1 MKKHLIFLCV
11 AMLAACGV
19 AMADNTWFEESRN
32 FSAYSLGQGK
42 VHVKVLVFARGG
54 THNHWATTKNGGS
67 VVSAYLPYRDS
78 IPALFYEGDNEK
90 NCENDYK
97 GWVKFQVKNGTVIV
111 TNPYDGDKARV
122 YTEGS
127 GWVELF
133 LSRTGETNT
142 PTYLEFDWY
151 PPASLDNKTYTLK
164 AWITDTRKSGTTLW
178 TRPWNLGTFSGS
190 DLQAPMLYQPV
201 FYSVGENGLA
211 GFGKVAVPYVVYQE
225 PKSYTT
231 STTKDTVFTCK
242 ERAGQLLVMTTDT
255 VQYEF
260 YANFT
265 VGREDG
271 TTTVVSSNKINIPA
285 FHRIYDFKVDDYQ
298 VADNTTGSPQATR
311 SGVQKWECNKT
322 TLTWRLKT
330 PWATDIMPT
339 DMFQI
344 QRAYH
349 PDFSDAETM
358 ALIPY
363 EQGKGSYEWVD
374 DTEGAMLNQR
384 TDTTDNY
391 IYYRVNRVSTTNW
404 GYEGHEWVRDTAIFK
419 NNSLSFFDGTECTYR
434 KADDFEETKRVLF
447 SLKTFIGLS
456 EARSYY
462 WDERASI
469 RVRRLAIS
477 AVDTIITEKVF
488 PGTMMQPQPDG
499 TCSLT
504 FEDIADIS
512 CSHYE
517 YEIYMDDSQSK
528 LKLSSYW
535 NSRNPLKFNKLD
547 LYYTDA
553 ASIATFRVSNGL
565 YPDHI
570 LLQWNQTAGS
580 VDSFYVYRST
590 SNVRVL
596 ERIADLAGQNYY
608 IDTDVVPDSLY
619 YYFLEASY
627 LCGGERQTQSSL
639 GQEGSLSPY
648 GCIRGRITYPNGT
661 GNAGVTVRA
670 ESISGDIASTPTH
683 YLYADHE
690 EAAYNY
696 TQDPISL
703 SGDFSIQMMVKDS
716 NLTIVSGEGHPLL
729 RSDDKTFLLELNKDT
744 TVLPGDSTS
753 MSTAYTIRF
762 TMGNETRLLNWSTSN
777 SPAPRLG
784 SPQATRSG
792 VNFAGRGTGGGE
804 DAQLSTLNT
813 QPASLTLTYCAH
825 TQKVTLYRDALPTDS
840 ATIPLHIVNS
850 PLHFNCPYS
859 HYPISSYGIGIDEA
873 RIFHRVLSQDD
884 IRTYSR
890 HALSGDEPG
899 LILYYKFDMPSLSKS
914 SIPNMAKTQSTDGN
928 GLMAANNALVWDG
941 AQHAYSYR
949 FIHLSGDLINRF
961 EALTNESGNYVLA
974 GIPFA
979 NGITYSVTPTA
990 QHGTFHYN
998 GTSSASAT
1006 ITLGNTRPEA
1016 TGVDFVN
1023 TDAVRFSGRILYERS
1038 TIPVK
1043 GVHFLVNGVLATN
1056 ATGNPVE
1063 TNESGNFQFEL
1074 PKAPIRVQAVKDGH
1088 WFANDGYLILNGDT
1102 LFQPTDNIDGVRF
1115 YDQTKVRLI
1124 GRIAGGND
1132 QGLLPLGF
1140 GLSLNNLGDSICMV
1154 LELEG
1159 DNAAQ
1164 IVFDPLDKTLTRID
1178 TTIVHAID
1186 TTQHTAVSLQ
1196 SKRIM
1201 IYPDQTSGEFF
1212 ADLFPVKYKVTQL
1225 TAQGYST
1232 LTSEKTAMQVI
1243 DLTNKLDS
1251 QYTYYTDTM
1260 QGGAVSMPHQENAD
1274 DTMVRPGDR
1283 TSLAFHDTFRHIYH
1297 SQVSVTPV
1305 QSLYGMELGYF
1316 GVERID
1322 VLRWDGA
1329 AETQSVVLAQEDGT
1343 YEYLF
1348 GKPIFTEGKY
1358 TFNIYA
1364 HEDYYYN
1371 GDRNLGKHDR
1381 VMLHEGE
1388 VKVYN
1393 GMHSNTEVL
1402 TGTLDKNGVCR
1413 NMVLRADYPTYTR
1426 VDEDAARSIQVSVT
1440 YERESYTTE
1449 PLQVLVFADRREGTE
1464 TVTATTADIALY
1476 DILRDPPGSGSFATL
1491 NAGASY
1497 TSTFG
1502 WKFAIKAGVELGFS
1516 YGNQYSGFVG
1526 VVIGAPGAISAQEIS
1541 SGTVH
1546 PFTFP
1551 FVYNGEF
1558 SKDYHYTYTTSQTIS
1573 TGNDEYHTGTGADLY
1588 LGAVENL
1595 YISTCHGMAVVDSLT
1610 YVSMAAQEK
1619 DGTVHHIATARN
1631 PQGELRHLVV
1641 APKVALD
1648 MAREATFCYTQ
1659 EHILST
1665 LIPKLVVQRN
1675 ALVLCVDSAMA
1686 QAKANQEKR
1695 RIYYSTLSP
1704 DNEDFAVTY
1713 GKGYRFVD
1721 PANSTAVEADSVASI
1736 NRTILAWVKLIQ
1748 QNETEKVNAQYLND
1762 KRTYSVSG
1770 GTSITYE
1777 ETVEY
1782 GANYTYVPIQFS
1794 YNSNIGDLKS
1804 LGKLAS
1810 SLEPLLIARGDN
1822 AEQMPQVI
1830 IGGKVPG
1837 NQWGVSIEPILDI
1850 DYTPT
1855 NSFTEQQSRTYGYT
1869 LSPDEYGYMDVQV
1882 MRVKDTID
1890 AFYQNSLDTLDEAG
1904 GKKYKQ
1910 LQTYSSFIFRQLAGA
1925 SRCPWEDADS
1935 TLFYLPGTPLGN
1947 ATA

>member
-1 MKKHLIFLCV
+1 M
-11 AMLAACGV
+11 
-19 AMADNTWFEESRN
+19 
-32 FSAYSLGQGK
+32 
-42 VHVKVLVFARGG
+42 
-54 THNHWATTKNGGS
+54 
-67 VVSAYLPYRDS
+67 DS
-78 IPALFYEGDNEK
+78 CD
-90 NCENDYK
+90 
-97 GWVKFQVKNGTVIV
+97 
-111 TNPYDGDKARV
+111 
-122 YTEGS
+122 
-127 GWVELF
+127 
-133 LSRTGETNT
+133 
-142 PTYLEFDWY
+142 
-151 PPASLDNKTYTLK
+151 
-164 AWITDTRKSGTTLW
+164 
-178 TRPWNLGTFSGS
+178 
-190 DLQAPMLYQPV
+190 
-201 FYSVGENGLA
+201 
-211 GFGKVAVPYVVYQE
+211 
-225 PKSYTT
+225 
-231 STTKDTVFTCK
+231 
-242 ERAGQLLVMTTDT
+242 
-255 VQYEF
+255 
-260 YANFT
+260 
-265 VGREDG
+265 
-271 TTTVVSSNKINIPA
+271 
-285 FHRIYDFKVDDYQ
+285 
-298 VADNTTGSPQATR
+298 
-311 SGVQKWECNKT
+311 
-322 TLTWRLKT
+322 
-330 PWATDIMPT
+330 
-339 DMFQI
+339 
-344 QRAYH
+344 
-349 PDFSDAETM
+349 
-358 ALIPY
+358 
-363 EQGKGSYEWVD
+363 
-374 DTEGAMLNQR
+374 
-384 TDTTDNY
+384 
-391 IYYRVNRVSTTNW
+391 
-404 GYEGHEWVRDTAIFK
+404 
-419 NNSLSFFDGTECTYR
+419 
-434 KADDFEETKRVLF
+434 
-447 SLKTFIGLS
+447 
-456 EARSYY
+456 
-462 WDERASI
+462 
-469 RVRRLAIS
+469 
-477 AVDTIITEKVF
+477 
-488 PGTMMQPQPDG
+488 
-499 TCSLT
+499 
-504 FEDIADIS
+504 
-512 CSHYE
+512 
-517 YEIYMDDSQSK
+517 
-528 LKLSSYW
+528 
-535 NSRNPLKFNKLD
+535 
-547 LYYTDA
+547 
-553 ASIATFRVSNGL
+553 
-565 YPDHI
+565 
-570 LLQWNQTAGS
+570 
-580 VDSFYVYRST
+580 VYRST
-590 SNVRVL
+590 LSTTRG
-596 ERIADLAGQNYY
+596 EEIARLAGQNYY
-608 IDTDVVPDSLY
+608 IDTNVVPGTVY
-619 YYFLEASY
+619 YYTVVASY
-627 LCGGERQTQSSL
+627 LCGGVRQTQSTSPTK
-639 GQEGSLSPY
+639 GSLSPY

-670 ESISGDIASTPTH
+670 EPSPAPEHEAVH
-683 YLYADHE
+683 YLYAHPTTRVDNHTE
-690 EAAYNY
+690 SR
-696 TQDPISL
+696 ISL

-716 NLTIVSGEGHPLL
+716 NLTIISGDGHPLL
-729 RSDDKTFLLELNKDT
+729 WSTDSTLLLELNKDT
-744 TVLPGDSTS
+744 TALHGDSTS
-753 MSTAYTIRF
+753 MSTAYTLRF
-762 TMGNETRLLNWSTSN
+762 TMGTETRLLN
-777 SPAPRLG
+777 
-784 SPQATRSG
+784 
-792 VNFAGRGTGGGE
+792 
-804 DAQLSTLNT
+804 LNNENNENNIF
-813 QPASLTLTYCAH
+813 SLTLTYCAH

-961 EALTNESGNYVLA
+961 EALTDESGNYVLA

-1476 DILRDPPGSGSFATL
+1476 DILRDPPGSGSFA
-1491 NAGASY
+1491 
-1497 TSTFG
+1497 
-1502 WKFAIKAGVELGFS
+1502 
-1516 YGNQYSGFVG
+1516 
-1526 VVIGAPGAISAQEIS
+1526 
-1541 SGTVH
+1541 
-1546 PFTFP
+1546 
-1551 FVYNGEF
+1551 
-1558 SKDYHYTYTTSQTIS
+1558 
-1573 TGNDEYHTGTGADLY
+1573 
-1588 LGAVENL
+1588 
-1595 YISTCHGMAVVDSLT
+1595 
-1610 YVSMAAQEK
+1610 
-1619 DGTVHHIATARN
+1619 
-1631 PQGELRHLVV
+1631 
-1641 APKVALD
+1641 
-1648 MAREATFCYTQ
+1648 
-1659 EHILST
+1659 
-1665 LIPKLVVQRN
+1665 
-1675 ALVLCVDSAMA
+1675 
-1686 QAKANQEKR
+1686 
-1695 RIYYSTLSP
+1695 
-1704 DNEDFAVTY
+1704 
-1713 GKGYRFVD
+1713 
-1721 PANSTAVEADSVASI
+1721 
-1736 NRTILAWVKLIQ
+1736 
-1748 QNETEKVNAQYLND
+1748 
-1762 KRTYSVSG
+1762 
-1770 GTSITYE
+1770 
-1777 ETVEY
+1777 
-1782 GANYTYVPIQFS
+1782 
-1794 YNSNIGDLKS
+1794 
-1804 LGKLAS
+1804 
-1810 SLEPLLIARGDN
+1810 
-1822 AEQMPQVI
+1822 
-1830 IGGKVPG
+1830 
-1837 NQWGVSIEPILDI
+1837 
-1850 DYTPT
+1850 
-1855 NSFTEQQSRTYGYT
+1855 
-1869 LSPDEYGYMDVQV
+1869 
-1882 MRVKDTID
+1882 
-1890 AFYQNSLDTLDEAG
+1890 
-1904 GKKYKQ
+1904 
-1910 LQTYSSFIFRQLAGA
+1910 
-1925 SRCPWEDADS
+1925 
-1935 TLFYLPGTPLGN
+1935 
-1947 ATA
+1947 